1 MSHFKTQKDSEEDT
15 WPYKKREVLPNPYP
29 RFLLFWVTP
38 AGVLRFLASA
48 VGMTGTARTGT
59 ASSVQASVTAAQD
72 RSKVS
77 LSMFSEQ
84 LRRARKVRSLDNS
97 SISLLQQ
104 KC

>member
-1 MSHFKTQKDSEEDT
+1 MSHFKTQNDSEEDT
-15 WPYKKREVLPNPYP
+15 WPYKKREVLPYP

-38 AGVLRFLASA
+38 AGLLRFLASA
-48 VGMTGTARTGT
+48 VGMTGTARTGM

-97 SISLLQQ
+97 SVSLLQQ